1 MIAEVI
7 YSHPIPLATILA
19 CTFGMVIGLG
29 LFTGTT
35 VLIKQKKI
43 KPIAIAVF
51 YILSIVIVIAS
62 IASLIKA

>member
-7 YSHPIPLATILA
+7 FKHTLSIGTIIG
-19 CTFGMVIGLG
+19 CTIGLLIGLG

-51 YILSIVIVIAS
+51 YILSFAIIFLS
-62 IASLIKA
+62 IFSLIKT